1 MFLWMLPHLAF
12 FSTSRFRTPID
23 FGLVILSIDFGCTFM
38 KIRGA
43 KLKNK

>member
-23 FGLVILSIDFGCTFM
+23 FGLVILSIDFVGNFF
-38 KIRGA
+38 IRI
-43 KLKNK
+43 KSE